1 MCVKTLLQAQPVG
14 KLALPQVPML
24 SAAPADQHNS
34 SGEVR
39 TQMQDLLAR
48 LKHGSRTR
56 VTLNPRQLQHVHSL
70 VL

>member
-1 MCVKTLLQAQPVG
+1 
-14 KLALPQVPML
+14 VPML
-24 SAAPADQHNS
+24 STAPADQHNS